1 MAEDLETFLPDVD
14 PCRCKIGNT
23 NLFVFVTGDLT
34 PSDVENL
41 KKQEDD
47 KHIMETNAFLAL
59 VKNFP
64 TGK

>member
-1 MAEDLETFLPDVD
+1 MAEDLEKTFLPNVESEI
-14 PCRCKIGNT
+14 CNT
-23 NLFVFVTGDLT
+23 NLFIFVTGDLT

-41 KKQEDD
+41 KKKEDE